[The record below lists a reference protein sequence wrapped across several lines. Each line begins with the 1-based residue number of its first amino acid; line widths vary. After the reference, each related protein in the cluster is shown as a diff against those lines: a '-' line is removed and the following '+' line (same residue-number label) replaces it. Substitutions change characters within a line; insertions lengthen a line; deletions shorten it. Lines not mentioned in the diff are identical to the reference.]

1 MKLKNNYSLGQ
12 LTKMPKLWNKILK
25 IAYSQLGQI
34 LIETFAN
41 TTLCDSKLLSKSKAE
56 FVVDMKTKTV
66 ETALKKALINKFWK
80 NIWHREIGNEIIA
93 LYKDY
98 KEKDLSSLLDVISKE
113 AGVPYHPFDITTYTE
128 NIVLSNEILVF
139 GPDTIGK
146 AYLKRNI
153 LLSNSLV
160 YIGFFDAHQKEIS
173 KFYFNNNLKYTI
185 NKTEG
190 GSNEKY
196 KVQAYINDSS
206 TVLIDVQE
214 GNIKEAILMIKGS
227 TYG

>member
-1 MKLKNNYSLGQ
+1 
-12 LTKMPKLWNKILK
+12 
-25 IAYSQLGQI
+25 
-34 LIETFAN
+34 
-41 TTLCDSKLLSKSKAE
+41 
-56 FVVDMKTKTV
+56 MKTKTV
-66 ETALKKALINKFWK
+66 EAALKKSLISKFWK
-80 NIWHREIGNEIIA
+80 NIWHREIGNEILA
-93 LYKDY
+93 LYNDY
-98 KEKDLSSLLDVISKE
+98 KNKDLSSLLEVMSRE
-113 AGVPYHPFDITTYTE
+113 ANIPYHPFDATTYTE

-190 GSNEKY
+190 GGNDKY

-206 TVLIDVQE
+206 TVFIDVQE

-227 TYG
+227 TYGQENRIVLNNFYDNSNVVSGDFWKPLIEHFRNKEGVLGKNYTSFNVT